1 MQAYNALPEWRIR
14 MNVKVIA
21 DNTTTILETDGTQS
35 ILSLLQQNNIYAD
48 APCNGNGTCGKCK
61 VLVKGCVSPL
71 TQVEQ
76 KLLSAQEVSANV
88 RLACRI
94 FPVGDAEIQL
104 DLADKFG
111 VQSEGIADKYDILTR
126 VNSNALQH
134 SIGLAVDIG
143 TTTIACYFYDLK
155 SGTRIHTCSGLNEQR
170 AFGADVISR
179 INTSIE
185 REDGLKLLQST
196 VVAELNSFIADF
208 CAEYHF
214 SKENICDVIV
224 AGNTVMLHLF
234 GGYNPNKIAVAPF
247 TPTSLFGFDL
257 NAYELGLDVATTTKV
272 FLTDCISGYVGGDI
286 TVGVLSSGA
295 YMSEKPCI
303 FIDIG
308 TNGEMAIGDKTAFTC
323 CATAAGPAFE
333 GAHIKYGVGGIAGAI
348 DAVSITDEG
357 EISFT
362 TIGGVSPVG
371 ICGSG
376 IISAIAALVK
386 LGVIDETGRL
396 DEEYIPEKLLY
407 RYNDDDTCFVLDVAS
422 GIAITQKDV
431 REVQLA
437 KAAIAAGIN
446 TMLHEKQ
453 LTFTDIDKVY
463 LAGGFGSFIDKRAAC
478 DIGLLPKALF
488 NKIHTVGN
496 AAGMGAIRL
505 LLNGESIEELHELT
519 RRFTYYEL
527 SGDAFFQDDYIE
539 QMCFE

>member
-1 MQAYNALPEWRIR
+1 

-21 DNTTTILETDGTQS
+21 NNTTTILETDGTQS
-35 ILSLLQQNNIYAD
+35 MLALLQQNNIYVD

-61 VLVKGCVSPL
+61 ILVSGSVSPL
-71 TQVEQ
+71 TPAEQ
-76 KLLSAQEVSANV
+76 KMLSAEEQSANM
-88 RLACRI
+88 RLACRTFAI
-94 FPVGDAEIQL
+94 GDALIQL
-104 DLADKFG
+104 DLANEFG
-111 VQSEGIADKYDILTR
+111 VQSEGIADEYSISPR
-126 VNSNALQH
+126 VNVNTLQRA
-134 SIGLAVDIG
+134 IGLAVDIG
-143 TTTIACYFYDLK
+143 TTTVACYFYDLL
-155 SGTRIHTCSGLNEQR
+155 SGSRIHTCSGLNEQR
-170 AFGADVISR
+170 AFGSDVISR
-179 INTSIE
+179 MNTSIE
-185 REDGLKLLQST
+185 QKDGLHLLQST
-196 VVAELNSFIADF
+196 IVKELNSFIADF
-208 CAEYHF
+208 CGKFHF
-214 SKENICDVIV
+214 CKDDIVDVVV

-234 GGYNPNKIAVAPF
+234 GGYNPNGIAVAPF

-257 NAYELGLDVATTTKV
+257 EASALGLDVFKTAKV

-333 GAHIKYGVGGIAGAI
+333 GAHIKDGVGGISGAI
-348 DAVSITDEG
+348 DAVSVTDDG

-362 TIGGVSPVG
+362 TIGNLPPIG

-386 LGVIDETGRL
+386 LGIIDETGRI
-396 DEEYIPEKLLY
+396 DEDCIPEKLLY
-407 RYNDDDTCFVLDVAS
+407 RYNDDETSFVLDMAS
-422 GIAITQKDV
+422 SIAITQKDV

-446 TMLHEKQ
+446 TMLYAKG

-463 LAGGFGSFIDKRAAC
+463 LAGGFGSFIDKKAAC
-478 DIGLLPKALF
+478 DIGLLPKKLF
-488 NKIHTVGN
+488 DKIHTVGN

-505 LLNGESIEELHELT
+505 LLNGQSIETLHELT
-519 RRFTYYEL
+519 QKFSYYEL